1 VITTTLKAYRLTAKF
16 TFTSHNLQGCK
27 THVII
32 MKNEEGTA
40 RFVSRLLVLRVAN
53 SLMQDK
59 E

>member
-16 TFTSHNLQGCK
+16 TFTRNLQGCK